1 MKFQSRSSGRSR
13 RSTRL
18 GLAVVA
24 ASLVS
29 AGAAHARTE
38 VLRWTHARPSDVQRW
53 EAHVGPSQGNYDQV
67 FTLSNPSVDASGI
80 HQSSIVVP
88 DDATVYIALRAVGAG
103 NVTSPYSNERLRAPA
118 GGGGG
123 GGGGGGSEDPVL
135 GAGQTIPPASNSVAR
150 HDFSTLSV
158 GTAVSGWVDTGSS
171 FSLSPDDALFGIAD
185 IGGNRML
192 STSSTA
198 NDIHSHLQTPPSS
211 FAGSTFSGRLALTS
225 AAGSAGVTSYSR
237 FPSQA
242 RYYRLG
248 SSAGGAFTIAGVPG
262 LTCANASTGVVP
274 TINTWYAFKLIV
286 TSEASQNRIQAKVW
300 RQGDPE
306 PAGPQAECLD
316 ASSSRAVDGT
326 IGVWSAG
333 AGQKYWDDLEVT
345 RLSSGGTPIA
355 PPILIQ
361 IIPVTP

>member
-1 MKFQSRSSGRSR
+1 MSFQSRSSGRAR
-13 RSTRL
+13 CTNRL
-18 GLAVVA
+18 GLAVLA

-38 VLRWTHARPSDVQRW
+38 VLRWTHARPADVQRW
-53 EAHVGPSQGNYDQV
+53 EAHVGPSQGNYEQV
-67 FTLSNPSVDASGI
+67 FTLANPSVDAAGV

-103 NVTSPYSNERLRAPA
+103 SLMSPYSNERLRAPA

-123 GGGGGGSEDPVL
+123 GGGGGEGPVL
-135 GAGQTIPPASNSVAR
+135 GAGQTIPPAPNAIAR
-150 HDFSTLSV
+150 HDFGAAAI
-158 GTAVSGWVDTGSS
+158 GTAVSGWVDTGSG
-171 FSLSPDDALFGIAD
+171 FSLSTNDALFGIAD

-211 FAGSTFSGRLALTS
+211 FANSTFGGRLALTS
-225 AAGSAGVTSYSR
+225 ATGSAGVTSYSG

-274 TINTWYAFKLIV
+274 TINTWYAFKLTV
-286 TSEASQNRIQAKVW
+286 TNEASQNRIQAKVW
-300 RQGDPE
+300 RQGDAE
-306 PAGPQAECLD
+306 PTGPQAECLD
-316 ASSSRAVDGT
+316 ASSSRNLDGT

-345 RLSSGGTPIA
+345 RLSAGGAPLA

-361 IIPVTP
+361 IVPVTP

>member
-1 MKFQSRSSGRSR
+1 MMFQSRSSGRAR
-13 RSTRL
+13 CTNRL
-18 GLAVVA
+18 GLAVLA

-38 VLRWTHARPSDVQRW
+38 VLRWTHARPGDVERW
-53 EAHVGPSQGNYDQV
+53 EAHVGPSQGNYEQV
-67 FTLSNPSVDASGI
+67 FTLSNPSVDAAGV

-103 NVTSPYSNERLRAPA
+103 SLVSPYSNERLRAPA
-118 GGGGG
+118 GGGG

-135 GAGQTIPPASNSVAR
+135 GAGQTIPPAPGAVAR
-150 HDFSTLSV
+150 QDFATSAV
-158 GTAVSGWVDTGSS
+158 GTVVSGWVDTGSG
-171 FSLSPDDALFGIAD
+171 FSLSPNDALFGIAD

-192 STSSTA
+192 ATSSTA
-198 NDIHSHLQTPPSS
+198 NDIHSHLETPPTS
-211 FAGSTFSGRLALTS
+211 FASSTLSGRLALTS
-225 AAGSAGVTSYSR
+225 ATGSAGVTSYSR

-274 TINTWYAFKLIV
+274 TINTWYAFTLTI

-300 RQGDPE
+300 RQGDAE
-306 PAGPQAECLD
+306 PTGPQAECLD
-316 ASSSRAVDGT
+316 ASSGRALDGT

-345 RLSSGGTPIA
+345 RLSTGGSPLA

-361 IIPVTP
+361 IVPVAP